1 LHTRIKTELILL
13 LSMMIEVLDPTYEGD
28 TSSFKYAAGLK
39 NLKGA
44 TVGII
49 SNGKKGTFHFF
60 NALEDL
66 LTKKYKAGKVIQ
78 VVKKNYSAPAEE
90 EIMKEVKK
98 WDAAIAGVGD

>member
-1 LHTRIKTELILL
+1 MT
-13 LSMMIEVLDPTYEGD
+13 IEVLDPTYEGD
-28 TSSFKYAAGLK
+28 TSYFKYAAGLK
-39 NLKGA
+39 NLNGT

-66 LTKKYKAGKVIQ
+66 LTKKYKVGEVIR

-90 EIMKEVKK
+90 KIMKEVKK
-98 WDAAIAGVGD
+98 WDATIAGVGD

>member
-1 LHTRIKTELILL
+1 MTID
-13 LSMMIEVLDPTYEGD
+13 VLDPTYEGD
-28 TSSFKYAAGLK
+28 TSSFTYAEGLE

-66 LTKKYKAGKVIQ
+66 LVKKHQAGEVIR

>member
-1 LHTRIKTELILL
+1 MT
-13 LSMMIEVLDPTYEGD
+13 IEVLDPTFEGD
-28 TSSFKYAAGLK
+28 TSSFKYATGLK

-49 SNGKKGTFHFF
+49 SNGKKGTFYFF
-60 NALEDL
+60 NDLEDL
-66 LTKKYKAGKVIQ
+66 LTKKYKTGEVIR

-90 EIMKEVKK
+90 EIMKEVIK

>member
-1 LHTRIKTELILL
+1 MT
-13 LSMMIEVLDPTYEGD
+13 IEVLDPTYDGD
-28 TSSFKYAAGLK
+28 TSSFKYAEGLE

-49 SNGKKGTFHFF
+49 SNGKKGTSHFF
-60 NALEDL
+60 NTLEDML
-66 LTKKYKAGKVIQ
+66 IKKHKAGEVIR

>member
-1 LHTRIKTELILL
+1 MTII
-13 LSMMIEVLDPTYEGD
+13 VLDPTFEGS
-28 TSSFKYAAGLK
+28 TSYFKYAAGLE
-39 NLKGA
+39 NLTGA

-66 LTKKYKAGKVIQ
+66 LTKKYKAGEVIRL
-78 VVKKNYSAPAEE
+78 VKKNYSAPAEE
-90 EIMKEVKK
+90 EIMKEVKE

>member
-1 LHTRIKTELILL
+1 MT
-13 LSMMIEVLDPTYEGD
+13 IEVLDPTFEGD
-28 TSSFKYAAGLK
+28 TSSFKYAAGLR
-39 NLKGA
+39 NLNGA

-66 LTKKYKAGKVIQ
+66 LKNKYKAGEVLRF
-78 VVKKNYSAPAEE
+78 VKKNYSAPAEA
-90 EIMKEVKK
+90 EIMEEVKK

>member
-1 LHTRIKTELILL
+1 MT
-13 LSMMIEVLDPTYEGD
+13 IEVLEPTIEGD

-44 TVGII
+44 TIGII

-60 NALEDL
+60 NALEDQ
-66 LTKKYKAGKVIQ
+66 LTKKYKAGEVIR

>member
-1 LHTRIKTELILL
+1 MT
-13 LSMMIEVLDPTYEGD
+13 IEVLDPTYDGD
-28 TSSFKYAAGLK
+28 TSSFKYAAGLE

-60 NALEDL
+60 NALEEL
-66 LTKKYKAGKVIQ
+66 LIKNHAVSKV
-78 VVKKNYSAPAEE
+78 VRMVKKNYSAPAET

-98 WDAAIAGVGD
+98 WDAVIAGVGD

>member
-1 LHTRIKTELILL
+1 MT
-13 LSMMIEVLDPTYEGD
+13 IEVLDPTFEGD
-28 TSSFKYAAGLK
+28 ASSFKYAAGLE

-44 TVGII
+44 TIGII

-60 NALEDL
+60 NALEEL
-66 LTKKYKAGKVIQ
+66 MTKKYKSGEVIR

-90 EIMKEVKK
+90 EIMKEGKK

>member
-1 LHTRIKTELILL
+1 MAIQ
-13 LSMMIEVLDPTYEGD
+13 VLDPTFEGY
-28 TSSFKYAAGLK
+28 TSSFKYATGLEI
-39 NLKGA
+39 LKGA

-66 LTKKYKAGKVIQ
+66 LTKKYKAGEVIR

>member
-1 LHTRIKTELILL
+1 MTIR
-13 LSMMIEVLDPTYEGD
+13 VLDPTFEGN
-28 TSSFKYAAGLK
+28 TSSFKFAAGLE
-39 NLKGA
+39 NLKGS

-60 NALEDL
+60 NVLEDL
-66 LTKKYKAGKVIQ
+66 LTKKYKAGKVIR

>member
-1 LHTRIKTELILL
+1 
-13 LSMMIEVLDPTYEGD
+13 MIEVLDPTYEGD
-28 TSSFKYAAGLK
+28 TSSFKYALGLK

-66 LTKKYKAGKVIQ
+66 LTKKYKVGKVIQ

>member
-1 LHTRIKTELILL
+1 MTIRI
-13 LSMMIEVLDPTYEGD
+13 LDPTFEGN

-49 SNGKKGTFHFF
+49 SNGKKGTYHFF

-66 LTKKYKAGKVIQ
+66 LVKKHQAGEVIR

-90 EIMKEVKK
+90 EIMKEVKE

>member
-1 LHTRIKTELILL
+1 
-13 LSMMIEVLDPTYEGD
+13 MAIEVLDPTYEGD

-39 NLKGA
+39 NLEGA

-49 SNGKKGTFHFF
+49 SNGKKGTLHFF

-66 LTKKYKAGKVIQ
+66 LKNKYKVGEVLR

-90 EIMKEVKK
+90 EIMEEVKK

>member
-1 LHTRIKTELILL
+1 MT
-13 LSMMIEVLDPTYEGD
+13 IEVLDPTYESD
-28 TSSFKYAAGLK
+28 ISSFKYAAGLK

-60 NALEDL
+60 NALENL
-66 LTKKYKAGKVIQ
+66 LVKKPQAGEVIR

-90 EIMKEVKK
+90 DIMTEVKK

>member
-1 LHTRIKTELILL
+1 MTID
-13 LSMMIEVLDPTYEGD
+13 VLDPTYED
-28 TSSFKYAAGLK
+28 YTSTFKSAEGLD

-66 LTKKYKAGKVIQ
+66 LIKNHQAGEVIR

>member
-1 LHTRIKTELILL
+1 M
-13 LSMMIEVLDPTYEGD
+13 SIEVLDPTFEGD
-28 TSSFKYAAGLK
+28 ASSFKYAAGLE
-39 NLKGA
+39 NFEGA

-66 LTKKYKAGKVIQ
+66 LTKKYKAGEVIR

-98 WDAAIAGVGD
+98 WDATIAGVGD

>member
-1 LHTRIKTELILL
+1 MTIK
-13 LSMMIEVLDPTYEGD
+13 VLDPTYEGAS
-28 TSSFKYAAGLK
+28 SSFKYAAGLK
-39 NLKGA
+39 NLKGT

-60 NALEDL
+60 NALEEL
-66 LTKKYKAGKVIQ
+66 MTKKYKSGEVIR

>member
-1 LHTRIKTELILL
+1 MT
-13 LSMMIEVLDPTYEGD
+13 IEVLDPTYEGD

-39 NLKGA
+39 NLEGA

-66 LTKKYKAGKVIQ
+66 LKKKYKVGEVLR

-90 EIMKEVKK
+90 EIMEEVIK

>member
-1 LHTRIKTELILL
+1 MT
-13 LSMMIEVLDPTYEGD
+13 IEVLDPTFEGD
-28 TSSFKYAAGLK
+28 TSSFKYASGLE

-49 SNGKKGTFHFF
+49 SNGKKGTFYFF
-60 NALEDL
+60 NSLEDL
-66 LTKKYKAGKVIQ
+66 LKKKYKVGEVIRI
-78 VVKKNYSAPAEE
+78 VKKNYSAPAEE

>member
-1 LHTRIKTELILL
+1 
-13 LSMMIEVLDPTYEGD
+13 MIEVLDPTYEGD

-66 LTKKYKAGKVIQ
+66 LKKKYKAGEVIQ

-90 EIMKEVKK
+90 KTMEEVKN
-98 WDAAIAGVGD
+98 WDATIAGVGD

>member
-1 LHTRIKTELILL
+1 
-13 LSMMIEVLDPTYEGD
+13 MMIEVLDPTYDGD
-28 TSSFKYAAGLK
+28 TSSFTYAEGLE
-39 NLKGA
+39 NFKGA

-49 SNGKKGTFHFF
+49 SNGKKGTSHFF
-60 NALEDL
+60 NALEDML
-66 LTKKYKAGKVIQ
+66 INKHKAGEVIR

>member
-1 LHTRIKTELILL
+1 MTIK
-13 LSMMIEVLDPTYEGD
+13 VLDPTFEGD
-28 TSSFKYAAGLK
+28 TSSFKYATGLE

-66 LTKKYKAGKVIQ
+66 LTKKKQGRRSYKSC
-78 VVKKNYSAPAEE
+78 KKELQCSPPR
-90 EIMKEVKK
+90 KR
-98 WDAAIAGVGD
+98 

>member
-1 LHTRIKTELILL
+1 MT
-13 LSMMIEVLDPTYEGD
+13 IEVLDPSYEGD
-28 TSSFKYAAGLK
+28 TSSFTYAEGLE

-66 LTKKYKAGKVIQ
+66 LVKKHQAGEVIR

>member
-1 LHTRIKTELILL
+1 
-13 LSMMIEVLDPTYEGD
+13 MAIEVLDPTYEGD

-39 NLKGA
+39 NLEGA

-66 LTKKYKAGKVIQ
+66 LKKKYKVGEVLR

-90 EIMKEVKK
+90 EIMEKVKK

>member
-1 LHTRIKTELILL
+1 MT
-13 LSMMIEVLDPTYEGD
+13 IEVLDPTYDGD
-28 TSSFKYAAGLK
+28 TSSFKYAEGLD

-44 TVGII
+44 KVGII

-66 LTKKYKAGKVIQ
+66 LTKKYKSGEVLRA
-78 VVKKNYSAPAEE
+78 VKKNYSAPAEE
-90 EIMKEVKK
+90 EIMMEVKK

>member
-1 LHTRIKTELILL
+1 MT
-13 LSMMIEVLDPTYEGD
+13 IEVLDPTFEGD
-28 TSSFKYAAGLK
+28 TSSFKYAAGLE

-66 LTKKYKAGKVIQ
+66 LTTKYKAGEVIR

>member
-1 LHTRIKTELILL
+1 MT
-13 LSMMIEVLDPTYEGD
+13 IEVLEPTIED
-28 TSSFKYAAGLK
+28 DISSFKYAAGLK

-66 LTKKYKAGKVIQ
+66 LTKKYKAGEVIR
-78 VVKKNYSAPAEE
+78 VVKNNYSAPAEE
-90 EIMKEVKK
+90 EIMKKVIK

>member
-1 LHTRIKTELILL
+1 MT
-13 LSMMIEVLDPTYEGD
+13 IEVLDPTYEGA
-28 TSSFKYAAGLK
+28 TSSFKYAAGL
-39 NLKGA
+39 NNFKGA

-66 LTKKYKAGKVIQ
+66 LTKKYKAGEVIR
-78 VVKKNYSAPAEE
+78 VVKKNYSAPAEA
-90 EIMKEVKK
+90 EIMEEVKK

>member
-1 LHTRIKTELILL
+1 MT
-13 LSMMIEVLDPTYEGD
+13 IEILDPTYEGD
-28 TSSFKYAAGLK
+28 NVSFKFALGLG
-39 NLKGA
+39 NLKEA

-66 LTKKYKAGKVIQ
+66 LTKKYKTRKVIR
-78 VVKKNYSAPAEE
+78 VVKNNYSAPAEK

-98 WDAAIAGVGD
+98 WDATITGVGD